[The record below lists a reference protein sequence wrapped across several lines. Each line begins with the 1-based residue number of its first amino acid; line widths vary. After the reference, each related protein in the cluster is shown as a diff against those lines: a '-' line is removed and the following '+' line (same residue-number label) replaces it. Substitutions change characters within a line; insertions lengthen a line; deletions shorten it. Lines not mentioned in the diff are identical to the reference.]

1 MLIIEDEVNIASLLQ
16 TCVESEGY
24 DCSVAHDGKT
34 GLAAFRRL
42 EPDLIILDLMLPHM
56 NGLEVC
62 TQIRQSGVSKDP
74 YVMLLTAK
82 GEEIDRIIGFSTG
95 ADDYLPKPFSPTELL
110 VRIRALLRRTMRHQA
125 ILKIETPHL
134 QIDLE
139 RRSVCLKVISSHT
152 IPVGIVS
159 RIAVHLTALEF
170 DVLATLANRPG
181 RVWTRSQLLDDVW
194 GGDFTGDERIVDSY
208 IKRLRHKLGQGNA
221 ETYSF
226 IRTVS
231 GVGYAFEDP

>member
-1 MLIIEDEVNIASLLQ
+1 MATILIIEDEVNIASLLQ

-24 DCSVAHDGKT
+24 CCHVAYDGKT

-42 EPDLIILDLMLPHM
+42 EPDLVILDLMLPEM
-56 NGLEVC
+56 DGLEVC
-62 TQIRQSGVSKDP
+62 THIRQSGVRKDP
-74 YVMLLTAK
+74 YVMMLTAK

-110 VRIRALLRRTMRHQA
+110 VRIRALLRRTMRHQET
-125 ILKIETPHL
+125 LKIETSHL

-139 RRSVCLKVISSHT
+139 RRSVFLKSL
-152 IPVGIVS
+152 GKDA
-159 RIAVHLTALEF
+159 IAIHLSALEF

-181 RVWTRSQLLDDVW
+181 RVWARIQLLDHVW

-208 IKRLRHKLGQGNA
+208 IKRLRHKLGQGNP
-221 ETYSF
+221 ETYPF
-226 IRTVS
+226 IKTVS
-231 GVGYAFEDP
+231 GVGYAFEDT

>member
-1 MLIIEDEVNIASLLQ
+1 MATILIIEDEVNIASLLQ

-24 DCSVAHDGKT
+24 GCCVAYDGKS

-42 EPDLIILDLMLPHM
+42 EPDLIILDLMLPEM

-62 TQIRQSGVSKDP
+62 TQIRQSGASKDP
-74 YVMLLTAK
+74 YVMMLTAK

-125 ILKIETPHL
+125 TLKIETPHL

-139 RRSVCLKVISSHT
+139 RRSVFLKAIRSDE
-152 IPVGIVS
+152 
-159 RIAVHLTALEF
+159 IAVHLSALEF

-181 RVWTRSQLLDDVW
+181 RVWTRTQLLDNVW

-208 IKRLRHKLGQGNA
+208 VKRLRHKLGQGNA

>member
-1 MLIIEDEVNIASLLQ
+1 MD
-16 TCVESEGY
+16 
-24 DCSVAHDGKT
+24 
-34 GLAAFRRL
+34 
-42 EPDLIILDLMLPHM
+42 
-56 NGLEVC
+56 GLEVC

-74 YVMLLTAK
+74 YVMMLTAK

-125 ILKIETPHL
+125 TLKIESPHL

-139 RRSVCLKVISSHT
+139 RRSVGLKAVRNDP
-152 IPVGIVS
+152 IPGGSPVESFANVS
-159 RIAVHLTALEF
+159 PIAVHLSALEF

-181 RVWTRSQLLDDVW
+181 RVWTRTQLLDHVW

>member
-1 MLIIEDEVNIASLLQ
+1 MATILIIEDEVNIASLLQ

-24 DCSVAHDGKT
+24 DCHVTYDGKT

-42 EPDLIILDLMLPHM
+42 APDLIILDLMLPGM
-56 NGLEVC
+56 DGLEVC
-62 TQIRQSGVSKDP
+62 TQIRQSGAGKDP
-74 YVMLLTAK
+74 YVMMLTAK

-95 ADDYLPKPFSPTELL
+95 ADDYLPKPFSPIELL

-125 ILKIETPHL
+125 TLTIETSHL

-139 RRSVCLKVISSHT
+139 RRSVFLKALGSEAIS
-152 IPVGIVS
+152 I
-159 RIAVHLTALEF
+159 HLSALEF
-170 DVLATLANRPG
+170 DVLVTLANRPG
-181 RVWTRSQLLDDVW
+181 RVWTRTQLLDNAW
-194 GGDFTGDERIVDSY
+194 GGDFAGDERIVDSY

-221 ETYSF
+221 EAYSF

-231 GVGYAFEDP
+231 GVGYAFEDH

>member
-1 MLIIEDEVNIASLLQ
+1 MATILIIEDEVNIAALLR

-24 DCSVAHDGKT
+24 CCHVAYDGKT
-34 GLAAFRRL
+34 GLAAFRQL
-42 EPDLIILDLMLPHM
+42 EPDLVILDLMLPEM

-62 TQIRQSGVSKDP
+62 TQIRQSGVNKDP
-74 YVMLLTAK
+74 YVMMLTAK
-82 GEEIDRIIGFSTG
+82 GEEIDRIIGYSTG

-110 VRIRALLRRTMRHQA
+110 VRIRALLRRTMRHQET
-125 ILKIETPHL
+125 LKIETSHL

-139 RRSVCLKVISSHT
+139 RRSLFLKVNESDE
-152 IPVGIVS
+152 
-159 RIAVHLTALEF
+159 IAVHLSALEF
-170 DVLATLANRPG
+170 DVLATLANRLG
-181 RVWTRSQLLDDVW
+181 RVWTRTQLLDNVW

-221 ETYSF
+221 ETHSF